1 MFKRIQDAL
10 GSVVAKCLD
19 QQEQQKQSIASN
31 KKTVKNSN
39 NGKGWHANVSRQHI
53 INTVNLILFGFGCF
67 SNFLVL
73 MKTENNAVL
82 YNNQHYVI
90 REKAEKS
97 KAGGFLRGVVDELRD
112 DAELHKRFQILRL
125 DEQDMDHARWSYEG
139 RAVFNWIKGNMSKGD
154 TKALGVVSVNFNTSI
169 DIEVTA
175 MLATVDMRPRRWQL
189 NNGCAMASWVALG
202 QSFILRFNKFRPPSD
217 KFLQP
222 ACAICRVWGD
232 HLSAAEY
239 ARDLKRTFGNGA
251 RVFRPPHHRKNDATI
266 CLGGKAT
273 FAKRQRWNST
283 NWHRERN
290 HIWKK
295 GKEEFPD
302 ERDSAHGFVWAVW
315 CQLPNTKPGIENNL
329 TSCKSLHP
337 TNWGE
342 QLQNIYYTSSFQLPV
357 KFSHGGGAYRVRSR
371 FPWQS
376 FVMDLKEFRDPMIP
390 PPPKSSRDLRFLW
403 AEGPLWSKQ
412 RFKSTPDDYVRFNL
426 TYSIT
431 LKKGVP
437 SAIGPRFILSILQ
450 QATIAPNS
458 TRIIA
463 VLDSQARASIDGI
476 KKLFHKPLS
485 TWFPM
490 CTEKEQPHPTYDN
503 AFALLYT
510 HGCFSRPASDTAERA
525 FTFQDLLEFRRVQI
539 RIVPFPLRAQL
550 FGTVRQMGQTAFAAW
565 LGLRFGA
572 EFHALMYMDTDG
584 MPFVYPRHHG
594 QELSRNFLKVLYA
607 RLWKGRRPCANQ
619 RFDAYEYA
627 ITKKLPRLELR
638 CVREALLNKVEYY
651 NTAEKCSD
659 RPGHLVARTDSLG
672 NLWIHDNYALP
683 EDMPPHVRM
692 CNWSNGYFFPKTL
705 AVEMH
710 LRPDAR
716 PEQGSYCTCYPE
728 MLVNEKGEK
737 DY

>member
-1 MFKRIQDAL
+1 MVAPKPPKNGMDKPINKRA
-10 GSVVAKCLD
+10 GGGMNR
-19 QQEQQKQSIASN
+19 QQILN
-31 KKTVKNSN
+31 T
-39 NGKGWHANVSRQHI
+39 
-53 INTVNLILFGFGCF
+53 INLLLFAFGCF

-73 MKTENNAVL
+73 MRTTDKEVEVRTTLE
-82 YNNQHYVI
+82 
-90 REKAEKS
+90 
-97 KAGGFLRGVVDELRD
+97 GGGMRGVIDHLRE
-112 DAELHKRFQILRL
+112 DAEVNRPFQALRL
-125 DEQDMDHARWSYEG
+125 DEQDLVHARLAYEG
-139 RAVFNWIKGNMSKGD
+139 KAVFSWIKGNMSSAEQKL
-154 TKALGVVSVNFNTSI
+154 LGVVSVNQNRSI

-175 MLATVDMRPRRWQL
+175 MLATVDMRPRNWKL

-202 QSFILRFNKFRPPSD
+202 QSIILRFQKDRPPSD

-222 ACAICRVWGD
+222 TCSICHTWAD

-239 ARDLKRTFGNGA
+239 ARDLKRTFGAGT
-251 RVFRPPHHRKNDATI
+251 RVFRPPHHRRNDATI

-290 HIWKK
+290 HMWKK
-295 GKEEFPD
+295 GTEEFPD

-315 CQLPNTKPGIENNL
+315 CQLPNTKPGVENNL

-337 TNWGE
+337 TSWNE
-342 QLQNIYYTSSFQLPV
+342 QLQSVYYTSSFQLPV
-357 KFSHGGGAYRVRSR
+357 KFTHGGGAYRVRSR

-376 FVMDLKEFRDPMIP
+376 FVMDVEKFREPLIP
-390 PPPKSSRDLRFLW
+390 PEPKSSKDLAFLW

-412 RFKSTPDDYVRFNL
+412 RFKSQPEDIVDFNL
-426 TYSIT
+426 AYSIT

-463 VLDSQARASIDGI
+463 VLDSQARASIEGLN
-476 KKLFHKPLS
+476 KLLELPLS
-485 TWFPM
+485 TWFPI
-490 CTEKEQPHPTYDN
+490 CGEKEQPHPTYDN
-503 AFALLYT
+503 SFALLYT
-510 HGCFSRPASDTAERA
+510 GGCYSRPVSFTAERA
-525 FTFQDLLEFRRVQI
+525 LTFRDLLEFRKVQI
-539 RIVPFPLRAQL
+539 RIVPFPLRAEL

-584 MPFVYPRHHG
+584 IPFVYPRHHG
-594 QELSRNFLKVLYA
+594 QDLSRNFLKVLYA
-607 RLWKGRRPCANQ
+607 RLWKGKSPCANQ

-627 ITKKLPRLELR
+627 VTKRLPRLELR
-638 CVREALLNKVEYY
+638 CVREALLNKQEFY
-651 NTAEKCSD
+651 NTAEHCND

-672 NLWIHDNYALP
+672 MLWIHDNYALP
-683 EDMPPHVRM
+683 EDLPPHVRM
-692 CNWSNGYFFPKTL
+692 CNWTNGYFFPNTL
-705 AVEMH
+705 ALEMH

-716 PEQGSYCTCYPE
+716 PEQGEYCACRPE
-728 MLVNEKGEK
+728 TLVNEKGEP